1 MDLFEKPGSDK
12 RKKPSPLADRMR
24 PDTLDDFI
32 GQEHLIGPDRVLR
45 QIIMG
50 NEPVSMIFWG
60 PPGVGK
66 TTLARIIAKKSKA
79 EFYAMSAVTA
89 GVKEVRKVIEA
100 AERHYSGSGKR
111 SILFIDEIHRFNK
124 AQQDALLHSVE
135 DGTLLLIGATTEN
148 PSFEV
153 IAPLL
158 SRCRVFTL
166 KALGAEDILKILNR
180 AVGDLQMVSA
190 CIELPDDVRDY
201 LVQMSGGD
209 ARIALN
215 ALELCS
221 RLAPLKKGKRVITVK
236 IVQEALQQKVLP
248 YDKKGDFHYDT
259 ISAFIKS
266 VRGSDPDA
274 AVYWMTR
281 MLEAGEDPLFIARR
295 LIILAS
301 EDIGNANPTG
311 LVLANAAFQAVH
323 AIGMPEARIV
333 LSQAA
338 TYLASSPKSNAAY
351 VAISEAGEEIRKN
364 PMEPVP
370 LHLRNAITGLM
381 KDMKYGEGYQYA
393 HDYEGGFVEQV
404 HLPDRLKNKIF
415 YRPREIGRE
424 KDIKSRLETWW
435 AKRRKQQNKN

>member
-1 MDLFEKPGSDK
+1 MDLFEKPASG
-12 RKKPSPLADRMR
+12 RKKTPSPLADRMR
-24 PDTLDDFI
+24 PETLDNFV
-32 GQEHLIGPDRVLR
+32 GQEHLIGPNRVLR
-45 QIIMG
+45 KIIEG
-50 NEPVSMIFWG
+50 KEPVSMIFWG
-60 PPGVGK
+60 PPGTGK
-66 TTLARIIAKKSKA
+66 TTLAHVIARQSNA
-79 EFYAMSAVTA
+79 AFFAMSAVTA
-89 GVKEVRKVIEA
+89 GVKEVRKVIET
-100 AERHYSGSGKR
+100 AERSFRGSGKR

-135 DGTLLLIGATTEN
+135 DGTLFLIGATTEN

-166 KALGAEDILKILNR
+166 KALGPEDVLNILNR
-180 AVGDLQMVSA
+180 ALDDSQMVSA
-190 CIELPDDVRDY
+190 RIDIPEEVSKY

-209 ARIALN
+209 ARVALN

-221 RLAPLKKGKRVITVK
+221 RLTPLKKGKRTLTVE
-236 IVQEALQQKVLP
+236 IVQEALQRKVLP

-274 AVYWMTR
+274 AVYWMAR

-311 LVLANAAFQAVH
+311 LVVANAAFQAVH

-333 LSQAA
+333 LSQTA

-351 VAISEAGEEIRKN
+351 VAISEAGEEVRNN
-364 PMEPVP
+364 PTEPVP
-370 LHLRNAITGLM
+370 LHLRNAATGLM
-381 KDMKYGEGYQYA
+381 KDMKYGKGYKYA
-393 HDYEGGFVEQV
+393 HDYEGGFTEQI

-415 YRPREIGRE
+415 YRPKDIGRE
-424 KDIKSRLETWW
+424 KDIKYRLETWW
-435 AKRRKQQNKN
+435 AKRRK